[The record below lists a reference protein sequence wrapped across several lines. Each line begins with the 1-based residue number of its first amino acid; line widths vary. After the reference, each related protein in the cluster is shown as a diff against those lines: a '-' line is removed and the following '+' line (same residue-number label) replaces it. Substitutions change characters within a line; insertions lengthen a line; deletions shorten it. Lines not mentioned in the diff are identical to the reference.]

1 MRLSHRFLLFLLSAL
16 APLVAAAQYR
26 MMPAM
31 PAPEREVR
39 AVWLTTLMGLD
50 WPRTKAN
57 SDERRQRQK
66 DELLHTLDALQQA
79 GINTVMLQTRVRSTT
94 IYPSALEPWDECLS
108 GTYGRSPGYD
118 ALAFAI
124 EACHARGMQVHAWVV
139 AFPICSVAQ
148 ARQQG
153 RSALPA
159 KHPELCRRS
168 GDKWMMDPGVPATA
182 DYLATLC
189 TEIVSRYDVD
199 GIHLDYIRYPEKG
212 IPWDDRATYRR
223 YGQGKSLAAWRTANV
238 DRVVETV
245 SRAVKSVR
253 PWLVMSCSP
262 VGKYADL
269 PRQSSYG
276 WNARDAVNQD
286 AQKWLARGWMDWLL
300 PMMYFDGQHFY
311 PFAADWQENAHGRVV
326 APGLGIYCL
335 SPREK
340 DWDLT
345 TITRQLN
352 VVRTLGMG
360 GVAYYRSRFL
370 TDNTK
375 GLLDYLQN
383 AFQRT
388 PVLPPAM
395 TWADSIA
402 PATPQVKV
410 HLEGPTLH
418 FRWAPVQ
425 DDTPVTYTIYRLPTD
440 STAQPERVAHGLR
453 QTTYSLTPA
462 LPRDRHA
469 RYAVCATDAYGNE
482 SAVVEGVNSQRLGGE
497 QQAAATIVVT
507 DTLTLPDG
515 LSDGLWLQITDA
527 AGREVCRLPRAQNVV
542 VSALAPG
549 SYRLNIIGRKGAA
562 HPAMRF
568 WKAA

>member
-1 MRLSHRFLLFLLSAL
+1 MRLSHRFLLFLLSTL

-66 DELLHTLDALQQA
+66 DELLRTLDALQQA

-118 ALAFAI
+118 AMAFAI
-124 EACHARGMQVHAWVV
+124 EACHVRGMQVHAWVV

-388 PVLPPAM
+388 PVLPPPM

-497 QQAAATIVVT
+497 QQAAATVVVT

>member
-1 MRLSHRFLLFLLSAL
+1 MRLSHRFLLFLLSVL

-66 DELLHTLDALQQA
+66 DELLRTLDALQQA

-269 PRQSSYG
+269 PRQSRYG

-300 PMMYFDGQHFY
+300 PMMYFDGQHLY
-311 PFAADWQENAHGRVV
+311 TFAADSPENAHGRVV

-395 TWADSIA
+395 TWADGIA

-497 QQAAATIVVT
+497 QQAAATVVVT

-527 AGREVCRLPRAQNVV
+527 VGREVCRLPRAQNVV

>member
-1 MRLSHRFLLFLLSAL
+1 MRLSHRFLLFLLSVL

-66 DELLHTLDALQQA
+66 DELLRTLDALQQA

-245 SRAVKSVR
+245 SRAVKSIR

-402 PATPQVKV
+402 PVTPQVKV

-497 QQAAATIVVT
+497 QQAAATVVVT

-549 SYRLNIIGRKGAA
+549 SYRLNIIGRKGTA

>member
-1 MRLSHRFLLFLLSAL
+1 MRLLPYILLCLFSLCAPRPAVAQSWMTPAL
-16 APLVAAAQYR
+16 
-26 MMPAM
+26 
-31 PAPEREVR
+31 PAPQREVR
-39 AVWLTTLMGLD
+39 AVWLTTLWGLD
-50 WPRTKAN
+50 WPRTKAVN
-57 SDERRQRQK
+57 DSRRRQQQ
-66 DELLHTLDALQQA
+66 DELLHTLDVLQQA
-79 GINTVMLQTRVRSTT
+79 GVNTVMLQTRVRSTT

-124 EACHARGMQVHAWVV
+124 EACHARGMQLHAWVV

-153 RSALPA
+153 RQALPV

-212 IPWDDRATYRR
+212 IAWDDRATFRR
-223 YGQGKSLAAWRTANV
+223 YGKGQSLAAWRTANV
-238 DRVVETV
+238 DRVVQTV
-245 SRAVKSVR
+245 SSAVKSVK
-253 PWLVMSCSP
+253 PWVVMSCSP

-269 PRQSSYG
+269 PRQSSFG

-286 AQKWLARGWMDWLL
+286 AQKWLASGWMDWLL

-335 SPREK
+335 SSKEK
-340 DWDLT
+340 DWDLQVV
-345 TITRQLN
+345 TRQLN
-352 VVRTLGMG
+352 VVRQLGMG

-375 GLLDYLQN
+375 GLLGYVQN
-383 AFQRT
+383 AFQPT

-395 TWADSIA
+395 IWADSIA
-402 PATPQVKV
+402 PDAPRLSL
-410 HLEGPTLH
+410 HLEDATLH
-418 FRWAPVQ
+418 LQWSPVT
-425 DDTPVTYTIYRLPTD
+425 DATPVTYTIYRLPAD
-440 STAQPERVAHGLR
+440 SATQPERVATRLT
-453 QTTYSLTPA
+453 QTTYALTPA

-482 SAVVEGVNSQRLGGE
+482 SAIVAGVNCGCIGGE
-497 QQAAATIVVT
+497 KQAATTLVVSDTLRLPGTTPDGPWLQVT
-507 DTLTLPDG
+507 D
-515 LSDGLWLQITDA
+515 A
-527 AGREVCRLPRAQNVV
+527 VGREVCRVARADRMVI
-542 VSALAPG
+542 SALAPG
-549 SYRLNIIGRKGAA
+549 AYCLNVIGRRGAM
-562 HPAMRF
+562 HPVMRF
-568 WKAA
+568 WKVR

>member
-1 MRLSHRFLLFLLSAL
+1 MRLSQRFLLFLLSAL

-66 DELLHTLDALQQA
+66 DELLRTLDALQQA

-124 EACHARGMQVHAWVV
+124 EACHVRGMQVHAWVV

-311 PFAADWQENAHGRVV
+311 PFAADWQENAYGRVV

-482 SAVVEGVNSQRLGGE
+482 STVVEGVNSQRLGGE
-497 QQAAATIVVT
+497 QQAAATVVVT

-515 LSDGLWLQITDA
+515 LSDGIWLQITDA